1 MDEKEM
7 SKDELKHLNRMKKL
21 EERKKEKIDGVPQ
34 KKGFQLNALTI
45 AAVLLVV
52 LGGSFALFFLNP
64 SSAGSVNASQV
75 NSNLTGLSVHWH
87 ATPLIEVCGV
97 SKLIPIAPIVSHL
110 LHTHEDRLIHVEGVI
125 SDPAMITLG
134 EFFKKINVPFSS
146 TQIMDKKNGDSCNG
160 VEGKVKMLINGLES
174 NEFENH
180 VIADGET
187 YSIKFE

>member
-45 AAVLLVV
+45 AVVLLI
-52 LGGSFALFFLNP
+52 LAGGSFALFFLNP
-64 SSAGSVNASQV
+64 SSTGSVNASQV
-75 NSNLTGLSVHWH
+75 NSNLTGPSVHWH
-87 ATPLIEVCGV
+87 ATPIIEVCGV

-146 TQIMDKKNGDSCNG
+146 TQIMDQKNGDHCNA
-160 VEGKVKMLINGLES
+160 VQGKVKLLFIRLGNKR
-174 NEFENH
+174 F
-180 VIADGET
+180 
-187 YSIKFE
+187 